1 MNYKDLEIKT
11 TRGSGKGGQ
20 HRNKVETAVIV
31 KHLPSGLSVRCESE
45 RSQIMNKEMAIK
57 ILYSKL
63 NKIKD
68 NYNKKKLNDSL
79 INQHGKGLRADK
91 DRVYIEKLNE
101 VVDYKNKITFNLQ
114 HYLKGKWNW
123 I

>member
-1 MNYKDLEIKT
+1 MYSYLEYIQRKT
-11 TRGSGKGGQ
+11 
-20 HRNKVETAVIV
+20 
-31 KHLPSGLSVRCESE
+31 C
-45 RSQIMNKEMAIK
+45 KEMAIK